1 MDSYK
6 RPLRVNKPVEK
17 VGIPRSSVKE
27 STMERSLEMKKVDAM
42 TADTIIEIMNA
53 RTSFHKL
60 HLQVTGPGSY
70 AQHIA
75 LNEIY
80 DALPDL
86 ADTIAEGYQG
96 ACEVI
101 LDYPEKAPVTLTSV
115 EGAIE
120 YLREISYKVK
130 ELQEVMPHSEVVNNL
145 DLIKD
150 AINTAKYKLLFL
162 S

>member
-1 MDSYK
+1 MDYK
-6 RPLRVNKPVEK
+6 RPLKPK
-17 VGIPRSSVKE
+17 DNSKTSLSRPSVKKA
-27 STMERSLEMKKVDAM
+27 SMERSDEMKKVDAI
-42 TADTIIEIMNA
+42 TSDLVVEIMNA

-60 HLQVTGPGSY
+60 HLQVTGDGSF
-70 AQHIA
+70 AQHKA

-86 ADTIAEGYQG
+86 IDTVAEGYQG

-101 LDYPEKAPVTLTSV
+101 LAYPDKAPVTLTNV

-120 YLREISYKVK
+120 YLRFLSSQVTNAQAVI
-130 ELQEVMPHSEVVNNL
+130 PHTEVVNNL

-150 AINTAKYKLLFL
+150 EINAAKYKLLFL

>member
-1 MDSYK
+1 MEYRRSLK
-6 RPLRVNKPVEK
+6 TQPSKGLSRPTTKT
-17 VGIPRSSVKE
+17 
-27 STMERSLEMKKVDAM
+27 STMERSPEMKEVDGM
-42 TADTIIEIMNA
+42 TAELVVEIMNA
-53 RTSFHKL
+53 ATSFHKL
-60 HLQVTGPGSY
+60 HLSVTGDGSY

-80 DALPDL
+80 DALPGL

-101 LDYPEKAPVTLTSV
+101 LNYPDKAPARLMSI
-115 EGAIE
+115 EGAVE
-120 YLREISYKVK
+120 YMRTLSMQIAD
-130 ELQEVMPHSEVVNNL
+130 LQKVMPHTEVVNNL

-150 AINTAKYKLLFL
+150 QINSAKYKLLFL

>member
-1 MDSYK
+1 MEHRRSLK
-6 RPLRVNKPVEK
+6 TQPSKGLSRPTTKT
-17 VGIPRSSVKE
+17 
-27 STMERSLEMKKVDAM
+27 STMERSPEMKEVDGM
-42 TADTIIEIMNA
+42 TAELVVEIMNA
-53 RTSFHKL
+53 ATSFHKL
-60 HLQVTGPGSY
+60 HLSVTGDGSY
-70 AQHIA
+70 AQHKA

-101 LDYPEKAPVTLTSV
+101 LNYPDKAPARLMSI
-115 EGAIE
+115 EGAVE
-120 YLREISYKVK
+120 YMRTLSMQIAD
-130 ELQEVMPHSEVVNNL
+130 LQKVMPHTEVVNNL

-150 AINTAKYKLLFL
+150 QINSAKYKLLFL

>member
-1 MDSYK
+1 MEYK
-6 RPLRVNKPVEK
+6 RPLKAKDNSKAGLSRP
-17 VGIPRSSVKE
+17 SVKKA
-27 STMERSLEMKKVDAM
+27 TMERSDEMKKVDAI
-42 TADTIIEIMNA
+42 TSDLVVEIMNA

-60 HLQVTGPGSY
+60 HLQVTGEGSF
-70 AQHIA
+70 AQHKA

-86 ADTIAEGYQG
+86 IDTVAEGYQG

-101 LDYPEKAPVTLTSV
+101 LAYPDKAPVTLTNV
-115 EGAIE
+115 DGAVE
-120 YLREISYKVK
+120 YLRFLSSQVDNAQAVI
-130 ELQEVMPHSEVVNNL
+130 PHTEVVSNL

-150 AINTAKYKLLFL
+150 EINAAKYKLLFL

>member
-1 MDSYK
+1 MEYK
-6 RPLRVNKPVEK
+6 RPLKAKDNSKASLSRP
-17 VGIPRSSVKE
+17 SVKKA
-27 STMERSLEMKKVDAM
+27 TMERSDEMKKVDAI
-42 TADTIIEIMNA
+42 TSDLVVEIMNA

-60 HLQVTGPGSY
+60 HLQVTGEGSF
-70 AQHIA
+70 AQHKA

-86 ADTIAEGYQG
+86 IDTVAEGYQG

-101 LDYPEKAPVTLTSV
+101 LAYPDKAPVTLTNV
-115 EGAIE
+115 DGAVE
-120 YLREISYKVK
+120 YLRFLSSQVDNAQAVI
-130 ELQEVMPHSEVVNNL
+130 PHTEVVSNL

-150 AINTAKYKLLFL
+150 EINAAKYKLLFL